1 MIENESEDD
10 DTEQLYQL
18 VFHTRDYDLI
28 EHNLLKWAS
37 SKDNLFQPNFNA
49 LSDCEA
55 I

>member
-10 DTEQLYQL
+10 DTEELYQL

-37 SKDNLFQPNFNA
+37 SKDNLFRPNFNA